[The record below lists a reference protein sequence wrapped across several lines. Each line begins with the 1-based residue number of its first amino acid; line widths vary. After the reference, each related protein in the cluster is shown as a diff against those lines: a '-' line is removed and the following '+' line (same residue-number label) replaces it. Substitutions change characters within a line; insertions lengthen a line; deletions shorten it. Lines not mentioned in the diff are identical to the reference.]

1 MRVATID
8 IGTNT
13 CLLLI
18 ADVRVADVT
27 PDGQLEVVC
36 TEGRY
41 TRLGQG
47 VDGSKNLHPDAIE
60 RVMTTLATYRQQADA
75 HGAEAIVI
83 GATSA
88 SRDAANRQVLVD
100 RARDELGLDYR
111 VISGEE
117 EARLSFLGALSAFP
131 NLDRATVFDIGGGST
146 ELITGHRTDDGI
158 VIEHR
163 ASLDVGAVR
172 LTERCF
178 ASLPPAA
185 HEIDAARRLV
195 TDALNGVPLDAH
207 VPLLGSSGTTRALAK
222 LVAPDDPWQDVPAAT
237 VHVWSER
244 LLTLTADEVL
254 ALNPAIMSGRS
265 DVFAAG
271 ALILNAILDAG
282 GFAAYRPSPRGLR
295 YGLALD
301 WASRQY

>member
-18 ADVRVADVT
+18 ADVT
-27 PDGQLEVVC
+27 PDGALRVVY
-36 TEGRY
+36 EEDRF

-60 RVMTTLATYRQQADA
+60 RVMTALVAYKQQADT
-75 HGAEAIVI
+75 HGAEAVVI

-88 SRDAANRQVLVD
+88 SRDAANRHVLVD

-111 VISGEE
+111 VIAGEQ

-131 NLDRATVFDIGGGST
+131 DLDRAVVLDIGGGST
-146 ELITGHRTDDGI
+146 ELITGSRAKDGI
-158 VIEHR
+158 EIEHR
-163 ASLDVGAVR
+163 VSLDVGAVR

-178 ASLPPAA
+178 ETIPPSAY
-185 HEIDAARRLV
+185 HVVTARRTV
-195 TDALNGVPLDAH
+195 TDALGAIPLDGRL
-207 VPLLGSSGTTRALAK
+207 PLLGASGTTRALAK
-222 LVAPDDPWQDVPAAT
+222 LIHPDNPWQDVPAT
-237 VHVWSER
+237 DVHAWSER
-244 LLTLTADEVL
+244 LLTLAPDEVL
-254 ALNPAIMSGRS
+254 ALNPAAMEGRS

-271 ALILNAILDAG
+271 VLILDLVCANG
-282 GFAAYRPSPRGLR
+282 GFDAYRPSPRGLR

-301 WASRQY
+301 WARRHA